1 MSYVTCSMLCFIC
14 SMMCLSYVQL
24 RPYAHR
30 LNNSGEVVHKL
41 AHDLICHRCG
51 GRHCMHSKGRERL
64 SYVRRPVG
72 WTARLERRRGV
83 MSVQRKSFVFSTD
96 VSERLERL
104 ANTTRLET
112 NSSVV
117 RLALVVLEDLVE
129 AIARG
134 EKITIE
140 DEAGRTRSY
149 NPFVAPGR
157 IEKGKPG
164 QSRDA
169 A

>member
-1 MSYVTCSMLCFIC
+1 MHDVQSMDRSYK
-14 SMMCLSYVQL
+14 Q
-24 RPYAHR
+24 A
-30 LNNSGEVVHKL
+30 
-41 AHDLICHRCG
+41 
-51 GRHCMHSKGRERL
+51 
-64 SYVRRPVG
+64 
-72 WTARLERRRGV
+72 GV
-83 MSVQRKSFVFSTD
+83 MSVQRKSFVFSAD

-104 ANTTRLET
+104 ASATRLES

-140 DEAGRTRSY
+140 DEAGQARAY
-149 NPFVAPGR
+149 NPFVAPSR
-157 IEKGKPG
+157 TARN
-164 QSRDA
+164 SRDA

>member
-1 MSYVTCSMLCFIC
+1 
-14 SMMCLSYVQL
+14 
-24 RPYAHR
+24 
-30 LNNSGEVVHKL
+30 
-41 AHDLICHRCG
+41 
-51 GRHCMHSKGRERL
+51 
-64 SYVRRPVG
+64 
-72 WTARLERRRGV
+72 
-83 MSVQRKSFVFSTD
+83 MSVQRKSFVFSPD
-96 VSERLERL
+96 VSDRLERL
-104 ANTTRLET
+104 ASSTRLES

-149 NPFVAPGR
+149 NPFVAP
-157 IEKGKPG
+157 
-164 QSRDA
+164 SRAAKHSQDA